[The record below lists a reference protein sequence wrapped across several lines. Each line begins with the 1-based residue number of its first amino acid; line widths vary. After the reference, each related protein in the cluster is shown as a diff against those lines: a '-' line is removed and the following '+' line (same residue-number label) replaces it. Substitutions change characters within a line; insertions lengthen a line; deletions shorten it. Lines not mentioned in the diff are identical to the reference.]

1 MKIYEFYED
10 KDNYYIITKISIKMI
25 YLVNYLFK
33 YIYQWF
39 KDSFH
44 PEEMNIN
51 F

>member
-10 KDNYYIITKISIKMI
+10 KDNYYIIIKILEQDDLFSKLFIQIYISMI
-25 YLVNYLFK
+25 
-33 YIYQWF
+33 

-44 PEEMNIN
+44 PEELNIN